1 MMRRKVMAFALALV
15 MVLGMSL
22 NSFAATKG
30 PSQPGSN
37 FTKYVSRVTLKD
49 FIRLWDVAN
58 EKYGNNTGLIRKV
71 VDSNGMVTD
80 GTAEPVGPDDN
91 QYSGKTIDIWTKK
104 TAEKYASD
112 VAAADGDAK
121 KLVPQWEITGTQKLN
136 SIHDFVGM
144 NKTIKFV
151 NGKRLSDTEWVIRVD
166 GSTDGNDS
174 TAQTFRGDYYVSVL
188 PYKWRETGKDII
200 RQSVIDFYGVEH
212 TNVRVPDTEPVEVPG
227 EFQPT
232 NNNKAFG
239 PAWFFCMLFDE
250 NPLAQQVVTD
260 KNTGERITL
269 SAYNDVIGYLVA
281 RRITRWPD
289 WDDLKYWE
297 QASVKRNPKFGVNGD
312 AREWVPTPTQ
322 QARDA
327 ALNHKKDSNP
337 DKTYGVYVSDPDA
350 FKEVGQVNTYGAAAS
365 LSYDNASS
373 YTWFGDSLL
382 KDFPSLSKEKLAQDH
397 GIVFAN

>member
-1 MMRRKVMAFALALV
+1 MMRKKVMALALALV

-22 NSFAATKG
+22 NSFAAIKG
-30 PSQPGSN
+30 QAQPGDN
-37 FTKYVSRVTLKD
+37 FTKRVSRVTLKD

-71 VDSNGMVTD
+71 VDSNGVVTD

-112 VAAADGDAK
+112 AAADKNA
-121 KLVPQWEITGTQKLN
+121 PQWEITGTQKLN
-136 SIHDFVGM
+136 SIHDLVGM
-144 NKTIKFV
+144 SKTIKFV

-166 GSTDGNDS
+166 ASADGNDN

-188 PYKWRETGKDII
+188 PYKWRETGSDVI
-200 RQSVIDFYGVEH
+200 REKLVDFYGVEH
-212 TNVRVPDTEPVEVPG
+212 ANVRVADTEPVEVPG
-227 EFQPT
+227 EFEPVH
-232 NNNKAFG
+232 NNKEFG

-250 NPLAQQVVTD
+250 NPLAQQVITD
-260 KNTGERITL
+260 KNSGERITL
-269 SAYNDVIGYLVA
+269 SAFNDVIGYLVA

-297 QASVKRNPKFGVNGD
+297 QATVKKNPKFGVNGD

-327 ALNHKKDSNP
+327 ARNHKKNSNP
-337 DKTYGVYVSDPDA
+337 DKVTGLYIADEDA
-350 FKEVGQVNTYGAAAS
+350 FRELGSMNTYGAAAS

-373 YTWFGDSLL
+373 YSWFGDNLL
-382 KDFPSLSKEKLAQDH
+382 REFPILSKENLVQNH